1 MKLQVSIEEFGAKA
15 DGTLQTGAIQA
26 AIDHCFLQ
34 GGGVVTIPAGVYLT
48 GGIRLRSHVTLYLQ
62 KNAVLKGVRD
72 PEAYFGY
79 LQDEIEPLSA
89 DEITDAP
96 YIGLWKIHGE
106 TAYDENDSRYRFKRL
121 PGSRWNNALIRAI
134 DAENVAIIGEEGSLI
149 DGDNCF
155 DEQGEEKFRGP
166 HAIGFFRVKGIKLE
180 GYTVQNSA
188 NWAHHLLFC
197 ENISVGNVKVE
208 AGHDGFDASVCKNLT
223 ITDCEFYSGDDCI
236 AGFGN
241 VNVFVENCLLNS
253 SCSAFRF
260 GGTNV
265 YIRNCKAYAPGK
277 YSFRGGLT
285 KEEKQAGIM
294 ATADKARNNML
305 SFFTYYAD
313 YSVPIP
319 QEPGNI
325 VIESCDVRGADRL
338 LHYNFSGNETWQ
350 RYRPLRDIT
359 FRDVTAT
366 DIGMAL
372 NLYGTADKKVQ
383 LTMENVS
390 VAMRPEAEVAELVR
404 ACNYDR
410 ISLLNLEVKGFTG
423 ECLIRSKGIGPVEYA
438 DIRSPLAE
446 CDYRME
452 TQEDF
457 AIKKI

>member
-1 MKLQVSIEEFGAKA
+1 MGDGAYLRPQLLNIMRGENILIEGLTFTNSPFWVIHPVFCTNLTVRGVTVDSHGANN
-15 DGTLQTGAIQA
+15 DGCNP
-26 AIDHCFLQ
+26 DSC
-34 GGGVVTIPAGVYLT
+34 
-48 GGIRLRSHVTLYLQ
+48 
-62 KNAVLKGVRD
+62 KGV
-72 PEAYFGY
+72 
-79 LQDEIEPLSA
+79 LIE
-89 DEITDAP
+89 DCRFIT
-96 YIGLWKIHGE
+96 
-106 TAYDENDSRYRFKRL
+106 
-121 PGSRWNNALIRAI
+121 
-134 DAENVAIIGEEGSLI
+134 
-149 DGDNCF
+149 
-155 DEQGEEKFRGP
+155 
-166 HAIGFFRVKGIKLE
+166 
-180 GYTVQNSA
+180 
-188 NWAHHLLFC
+188 
-197 ENISVGNVKVE
+197 
-208 AGHDGFDASVCKNLT
+208 
-223 ITDCEFYSGDDCI
+223 GDDCI

-241 VNVFVENCLLNS
+241 INTFVSGCICNTA
-253 SCSAFRF
+253 CSGLRF

-285 KEEKQAGIM
+285 KEEKRDGVM
-294 ATADKARNNML
+294 ATADRARNNML

-372 NLYGTADKKVQ
+372 NLYGTAGNKVQ

-423 ECLIRSKGIGPVEYA
+423 ECLIRSKGTGWVEYA

-446 CDYRME
+446 CDYRIE

-457 AIKKI
+457 VIAKI